1 MLKSLAINNIVLI
14 DKAEIEFAR
23 GLCVLSG
30 ETGSGK
36 SILLDALGLAIG
48 FRSNLRLI
56 GSEENRAAV
65 SAEFDLSKNQE
76 CKNLLKEHELI
87 DVESQNSL
95 RIRRIITENGNK
107 VYINDVAV
115 GVNLLNQIG
124 ETLIEIHGQ
133 HDSRGLLNASFHG
146 YILDSFSDNQEL
158 LKSLQQNYQNI
169 KDTEEK
175 IAEIKNKKEQAERE
189 RDYLEFVIRELS
201 QADVKIGE
209 ETELAQKKDQLQA
222 REKITNFLS
231 DLKNNLVE
239 ANSCLAL
246 SQKVMIRSNN
256 LISNYLT
263 NEEENFEKLSEK
275 IDAQNAEI
283 EESIHN
289 IDLIARNLNNCEE
302 TLEEVEER
310 LFFIRGLARKFNTS
324 TDELAKI
331 ISDAEEKL
339 EILQNEK
346 QFSNKL
352 EEERKELIKKYHE
365 IASKLSKKRQ
375 ESAIVLA
382 QKVEEELRFLKMEGV
397 KFRVELNSNNDLIS
411 PSGYEKIRFLASLN
425 NNNFDEIIKIASGGE
440 LSRFMLALKVAM
452 MNVKTTP
459 TMIFDEIDTGIGG
472 QAADAVGKRL
482 KTLAQ
487 NVQILV
493 VTHQP
498 QIASKADLHFKIS
511 KSKVAD
517 KIKTSVHKLDDQARE
532 NEIARMLSGEQ
543 ISKEALAAAQS
554 LIRQS

>member
-14 DKAEIEFAR
+14 DKAEIEFSR

-48 FRSNLRLI
+48 FRSSLRLI

-65 SAEFDLSKNQE
+65 SAEFDLSKNST
-76 CKNLLKEHELI
+76 CKNLLKEHELLDI
-87 DVESQNSL
+87 ESNNSL
-95 RIRRIITENGNK
+95 RIRRIISENGNK
-107 VYINDVAV
+107 VYVNDIAV
-115 GVNLLNQIG
+115 GVNLLSQIG

-133 HDSRGLLNASFHG
+133 HDSRGLLNSSFHG
-146 YILDSFSDNQEL
+146 QILDDFAENNEL
-158 LKSLQQNYQNI
+158 LKSLQKIYQQF
-169 KDTEEK
+169 KQTEEK
-175 IAEIKNKKEQAERE
+175 IAEIKDKKEQAERE
-189 RDYLEFVIRELS
+189 KDYLEFVIKELS
-201 QADVKIGE
+201 HADVKIGE
-209 ETELAQKKDQLQA
+209 EAELASKKDQLQA
-222 REKITNFLS
+222 KEKIINFLS

-239 ANSCLAL
+239 ANSNLAL
-246 SQKVMIRSNN
+246 SQKVVIRNNN
-256 LISNYLT
+256 LISNYLA
-263 NEEENFEKLSEK
+263 NESENFEKLSEK
-275 IDAQNAEI
+275 IDQQNVELEEAI
-283 EESIHN
+283 RNIESITR
-289 IDLIARNLNNCEE
+289 DLNNFEE
-302 TLEEVEER
+302 TLEQVEER

-339 EILQNEK
+339 ELLRNEK

-352 EEERKELIKKYHE
+352 EEESRQLLTQYHQV
-365 IASKLSKKRQ
+365 AAQLSKKRQ

-397 KFRVELNSNNDLIS
+397 KFQVELNSNSQQIS
-411 PSGYEKIRFLASLN
+411 ATGYEKPRFLSSIN
-425 NNNFDEIIKIASGGE
+425 KTNFDEIIKIASGGE

-472 QAADAVGKRL
+472 QTADAVGKRL
-482 KTLAQ
+482 KALAK

-498 QIASKADLHFKIS
+498 QIAAKADLHFKIS
-511 KSKVAD
+511 KSNVAEKV
-517 KIKTSVHKLDDQARE
+517 KTAVTKLDNDARE

-554 LIRQS
+554 LIRQG